1 MSNNNE
7 IRFVHRQETFSD
19 LAVRELAESCAA
31 CMCRLQFKR
40 CTEDECENCHEGI
53 GFRNCYN
60 QMSDYDRQR
69 LNTYLRKAYAEYSE
83 HPEMWRTFWGNVWHV
98 ILAIIGFFMA
108 FVLIA
113 LLLRGTECDRPTKRQ
128 PTKDSYGSISLAMKT
143 KVINNIRYTQYN
155 VYDVTSDGKKNCQ
168 DYTILFYLFWQDRYP
183 EDKDRIFFVRN
194 KNNFTGM
201 NHMFIYMVDYDGK
214 GFYLEPWAVNY
225 NKFLMFDNWDY
236 EYNPAYNEI
245 KPEEYYLKRA
255 VNAVYRKRWAK
266 EPK

>member
-31 CMCRLQFKR
+31 CICRLQFKR
-40 CTEDECENCHEGI
+40 CTEDECENCREGI

-69 LNTYLRKAYAEYSE
+69 LNTYLRKAYADYSE

-98 ILAIIGFFMA
+98 ILAIIGFFAA

-113 LLLRGTECDRPTKRQ
+113 LLLRGTECDRPNKRQ
-128 PTKDSYGSISLAMKT
+128 PIKDSYASIT
-143 KVINNIRYTQYN
+143 KEMHSKVSNNIRYTSLN
-155 VYDVTSDGKKNCQ
+155 IFDVTADGKKNCQ
-168 DYTILFYLFWQDRYP
+168 DYSILFYLYWQDRFP
-183 EDKDRIFFVRN
+183 EDKDRVFFVRN
-194 KNNFTGM
+194 KNPYNGM
-201 NHMFIYMVDYDGK
+201 NHLFIYMIDYDGR
-214 GFYLEPWAVNY
+214 GFYLEPWADVPTRY
-225 NKFLMFDNWDY
+225 LMFDSWTSR
-236 EYNPAYNEI
+236 YNPKYNEI
-245 KPEEYYLKRA
+245 MPAERYLERA
-255 VNAVYRKRWAK
+255 VNAAYRRRYSK

>member
-31 CMCRLQFKR
+31 CICRLQFKR
-40 CTEDECENCHEGI
+40 CTEDECENCREGI

-69 LNTYLRKAYAEYSE
+69 LNTYLRKAYADYSE

-98 ILAIIGFFMA
+98 ILAIIGFFAA

-113 LLLRGTECDRPTKRQ
+113 LLLRGTECDRPNKRQ
-128 PTKDSYGSISLAMKT
+128 SIKDSYASIT
-143 KVINNIRYTQYN
+143 KEMHSKVSNNIRYTSLN
-155 VYDVTSDGKKNCQ
+155 IFDVTADGKKNCQ
-168 DYTILFYLFWQDRYP
+168 DYSILFYLYWQDRFP
-183 EDKDRIFFVRN
+183 EDKDRVFFVRN
-194 KNNFTGM
+194 KNPYNGM
-201 NHMFIYMVDYDGK
+201 NHLFIYMIDYDGR
-214 GFYLEPWAVNY
+214 GFYLEPWADVPTRY
-225 NKFLMFDNWDY
+225 LMFDSWTSR
-236 EYNPAYNEI
+236 YNPKYNEI
-245 KPEEYYLKRA
+245 MPAERYLERA
-255 VNAVYRKRWAK
+255 VNAVYRRRYSK